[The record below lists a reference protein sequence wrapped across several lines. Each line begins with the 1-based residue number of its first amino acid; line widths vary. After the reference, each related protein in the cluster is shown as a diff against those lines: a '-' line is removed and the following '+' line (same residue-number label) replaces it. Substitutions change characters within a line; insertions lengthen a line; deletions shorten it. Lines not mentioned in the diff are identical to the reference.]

1 MIKVLFIRVPSDE
14 KYDEV
19 FTFLQNRV
27 SVECV
32 NEAGSFRHKGVAL
45 RRILGEA
52 LAVEALEQHRELPL
66 GSYRIARGEK
76 GKPFIVDRGNVFF
89 NISHSGDYVVCAV
102 SDEEIGVD
110 IEKRSKAR
118 MEVAGRFFHKQEVR
132 ELEMTPDS
140 ERNGLFYDYWSIKE
154 SFLKYIGT
162 GLTRPLNSF
171 IVRFE
176 GQDIYLQEGT
186 KKLPLHV
193 YPCDIDSDYACYV
206 CSGQEQLPEVREVT
220 LQELVKEQFKS

>member
-1 MIKVLFIRVPSDE
+1 MIEVLFIRVPSDE
-14 KYDEV
+14 NYDEV
-19 FTFLQNRV
+19 FSLLQDRV

-32 NEAGSFRHKGVAL
+32 NEAGSFRNKGVAL

-52 LAVEALEQHRELPL
+52 LAVEALERYRGLSS
-66 GSYRIARGEK
+66 GSFRIARGEK
-76 GKPFIVDRGNVFF
+76 GKPFIVDRENVFF

-102 SDEEIGVD
+102 SDEEIGAD
-110 IEKRSKAR
+110 IEKRGKAR

-132 ELEMTPDS
+132 ELEIVPDS

-193 YPCDIDSDYACYV
+193 YPCDIDPGYACYV
-206 CSGQEQLPEVREVT
+206 CSGQQQLPEVREVT